1 MCGEALLS
9 GGRIAATEP
18 LVELHSAVLLPSH
31 LSSFASCIV
40 LYLFY
45 NLFSQKFRTA
55 YVMSSAVTIQGR
67 NRAAVVDELRRL
79 LPRLESAATTTRA
92 LPFGLA
98 PLDAH
103 LPQGGLTV
111 GALHEVAPLEPGDM
125 PAAFG
130 FLVALLAR
138 FAPAHVP
145 AKASPRLDPGW
156 APVRRPG
163 HAPIDLSR
171 PILFVAPSHAFAE
184 HGRPHGHGLAQL
196 GLDPARLILVETRN
210 EKQALWALEEAL
222 RSTVPAAIGGVVARL
237 DLKASQRLQLAAGEA
252 GLPLILLRE
261 PIIEDASAAATRWRI
276 GAAEAARD
284 RFGLIERTR
293 WNVRLERCRN
303 GRPGEWLVE
312 FDHAAYR
319 FSLAAPLADPAL
331 SRDAG
336 ARLRRAG

>member
-1 MCGEALLS
+1 MS
-9 GGRIAATEP
+9 
-18 LVELHSAVLLPSH
+18 
-31 LSSFASCIV
+31 
-40 LYLFY
+40 
-45 NLFSQKFRTA
+45 
-55 YVMSSAVTIQGR
+55 SSAVTIHGR

-79 LPRLESAATTTRA
+79 LPRLESAATTVRA

-103 LPQGGLTV
+103 LPQGGLAV
-111 GALHEVAPLEPGDM
+111 GALHEVAPHQHGDTA
-125 PAAFG
+125 AAFG

-145 AKASPRLDPGW
+145 AKW
-156 APVRRPG
+156 APVRRQG
-163 HAPIDLSR
+163 HAPIDQSR
-171 PILFVAPSHAFAE
+171 ACPDSAGMGHAPARPMLFIAPSHAFAE
-184 HGRPHGHGLAQL
+184 HGRPHGHGLQRL

-210 EKQALWALEEAL
+210 EKQALWAMEEAL
-222 RSTVPAAIGGVVARL
+222 RSAVPAAVGGAVAKL

-252 GLPLILLRE
+252 GLPLLLLR
-261 PIIEDASAAATRWRI
+261 PATTEDASAAATRWRI

-303 GRPGEWLVE
+303 GRPGDWLVE

-319 FSLAAPLADPAL
+319 FSLAAALADPAL
-331 SRDAG
+331 SRGADARSK
-336 ARLRRAG
+336 RLRRAG

>member
-1 MCGEALLS
+1 
-9 GGRIAATEP
+9 
-18 LVELHSAVLLPSH
+18 
-31 LSSFASCIV
+31 
-40 LYLFY
+40 LFY
-45 NLFSQKFRTA
+45 DLFSQKIWPA
-55 YVMSSAVTIQGR
+55 YVMSSSAVTIQGR

-79 LPRLESAATTTRA
+79 LPRLESAAGTARA

-138 FAPAHVP
+138 
-145 AKASPRLDPGW
+145 L
-156 APVRRPG
+156 
-163 HAPIDLSR
+163 APIDHASTR
-171 PILFVAPSHAFAE
+171 PILFIAPSHAFAE

-210 EKQALWALEEAL
+210 EKQALWAVEEAL
-222 RSTVPAAIGGVVARL
+222 RSTIPAAVGGMATRL

-252 GLPLILLRE
+252 GLPLLLLRPAQAVGE
-261 PIIEDASAAATRWRI
+261 EASAAATRWRI

-284 RFGLIERTR
+284 RFGLVERTR

-303 GRPGEWLVE
+303 GRPGDWLVE

-336 ARLRRAG
+336 AHRLRRAG

>member
-1 MCGEALLS
+1 
-9 GGRIAATEP
+9 
-18 LVELHSAVLLPSH
+18 
-31 LSSFASCIV
+31 
-40 LYLFY
+40 
-45 NLFSQKFRTA
+45 
-55 YVMSSAVTIQGR
+55 MSSAVTIQGR
-67 NRAAVVDELRRL
+67 NRAAVVDALRRL
-79 LPRLESAATTTRA
+79 LPRLESAAATARA

-138 FAPAHVP
+138 FVP
-145 AKASPRLDPGW
+145 ST
-156 APVRRPG
+156 RP
-163 HAPIDLSR
+163 L
-171 PILFVAPSHAFAE
+171 LFVAPSHAFAE
-184 HGRPHGHGLAQL
+184 HGRPHGHGLARL

-210 EKQALWALEEAL
+210 DKQALWALEEAL
-222 RSTVPAAIGGVVARL
+222 RSTVPAAVGGAVARL

-252 GLPLILLRE
+252 GLPLLLLRK

-284 RFGLIERTR
+284 RFGLVERAR

-303 GRPGEWLVE
+303 GRPGDWLVE

-336 ARLRRAG
+336 AERLRRAG

>member
-1 MCGEALLS
+1 
-9 GGRIAATEP
+9 
-18 LVELHSAVLLPSH
+18 
-31 LSSFASCIV
+31 
-40 LYLFY
+40 
-45 NLFSQKFRTA
+45 
-55 YVMSSAVTIQGR
+55 MSSAVTIQGR
-67 NRAAVVDELRRL
+67 NRAAVVDALRRL
-79 LPRLESAATTTRA
+79 LPRLESAAATARA

-103 LPQGGLTV
+103 LPQGALTV

-138 FAPAHVP
+138 FVP
-145 AKASPRLDPGW
+145 ST
-156 APVRRPG
+156 RP
-163 HAPIDLSR
+163 L
-171 PILFVAPSHAFAE
+171 LFVAPSHAFAE
-184 HGRPHGHGLAQL
+184 HGRPHGHGLARL

-210 EKQALWALEEAL
+210 DKQALWALEEAL
-222 RSTVPAAIGGVVARL
+222 RSTVPAAVGGAVARL

-252 GLPLILLRE
+252 GLPLLLLRKPAHVPAKWAPVRRQGHA
-261 PIIEDASAAATRWRI
+261 PIHEDASAAATRWRI

-284 RFGLIERTR
+284 RFGLVERAR

-303 GRPGEWLVE
+303 GRPGDWLVE

-336 ARLRRAG
+336 AERLRRAG